1 VKAAPFRSLRLTPI
15 RSARAYKNSYENTPE
30 THHRRIDPQDGLRP
44 TFHDKHMTTLV
55 YNTIS
60 IAKTL
65 PRDILGTLGWIPIG
79 VVCLLSWK
87 LNKEDTYMA
96 RIVRILVTLVLIST
110 AWKAMHTGNEMGT
123 GDESCIVLDHD
134 SYTMN
139 GLKALACILPLAF
152 IWVSAFAAFFGNLL
166 AGTLDPKD
174 SRRANLNVNIKL
186 DRLAKLA
193 NSGHK
198 SAAISLA
205 RQMKK
210 SGNYSALAMDT
221 MIARLQPPKD
231 SKESCTN
238 SVWRRTLAS
247 DTKRHLKNL

>member
-1 VKAAPFRSLRLTPI
+1 
-15 RSARAYKNSYENTPE
+15 
-30 THHRRIDPQDGLRP
+30 
-44 TFHDKHMTTLV
+44 MTTLV
-55 YNTIS
+55 DNTIS

-65 PRDILGTLGWIPIG
+65 PRDVLATLGWIPIG

-87 LNKEDTYMA
+87 LNKEDTYRA

-123 GDESCIVLDHD
+123 GDESYIVLDHD
-134 SYTMN
+134 AYTMN

-174 SRRANLNVNIKL
+174 SRRANLKVNTKL

-210 SGNYSALAMDT
+210 SGNYSAPAMDT
-221 MIARLQPPKD
+221 MIARLRPQH
-231 SKESCTN
+231 N
-238 SVWRRTLAS
+238 STVGGLAS
-247 DTKRHLKNL
+247 DTKLHLKNL